1 MRALAYWDLHNSGRR
16 SPADLLQSMNRRFEE
31 YCAEGGHVSAGTF
44 PETSDNGERPRWDT
58 MVSQIKESGLGYLV
72 VVPSAAHLGAT
83 LEERIERVL
92 AMDAILCK
100 VVCDDPELPDPLQN
114 AVNLER
120 GPRGKRIREG
130 MLAKAARG
138 MGLGKSPYGY
148 RLQVD
153 GSLRIVEEEAEVV
166 RSMFQSYADGRGGVR
181 AVAQDLNDRGLQT
194 RSGRRWSMIT
204 VRDILRNT
212 AYVGTYRRFG
222 LRMPDTHDRIVTPQL
237 FRQVQDLMR
246 SRVPVPSRSFMTKGD
261 PFLLTGMIY
270 CGHCGE
276 RMMGVTRRQTW
287 QRKEGERV
295 SGEYRY
301 YQCQSRINRNQ
312 CAYRTVRAPEI
323 EDEAL
328 SAVRALFPL
337 DGEVDASTRAV
348 RMAWQRKETERR
360 LDALSRKYRASIHR
374 ASIGGINLRE
384 LRAAQEESARAK
396 RSLRDR
402 LARTADDAEAG
413 AALIEDER
421 DKLHYL
427 WEDIDVA
434 ERRDALRTLVSRVV
448 VTDGRA
454 EVVP

>member
-1 MRALAYWDLHNSGRR
+1 MRALAYWNLHSSGRR
-16 SPADLLQSMNRRFEE
+16 SPADMLQSMNRRFDE
-31 YCAEGGHVSAGTF
+31 YCVEGGHLAAGTF
-44 PETSDNGERPRWDT
+44 PETSDNSERPRWDA

-83 LEERIERVL
+83 LEERVERVL

-100 VVCDDPELPDPLQN
+100 VVCDDPELPDPLQS
-114 AVNLER
+114 AVSLER
-120 GPRGKRIREG
+120 GTRGERIRAG
-130 MLAKAARG
+130 MLVKAGRG
-138 MGLGKSPYGY
+138 QGLGKSPYGY

-153 GSLRIVEEEAEVV
+153 GSLRIVEEEAEIV

-181 AVAQDLNDRGLQT
+181 AVAQDLNDRGLRT
-194 RSGRRWSMIT
+194 RSGKRWSLIT

-222 LRMPDTHDRIVTPQL
+222 LRMPDTHDRIVTLQV

-246 SRVPVPSRSFMTKGD
+246 SRVPSSRSFMTKGD

-360 LDALSRKYRASIHR
+360 LDALSRKYRATIHR
-374 ASIGGINLRE
+374 ASIGGINLLE
-384 LRAAQEESARAK
+384 LRAAQEETARAR
-396 RSLRDR
+396 RSLRER
-402 LARTADDAEAG
+402 LARAAADAEDG

>member
-1 MRALAYWDLHNSGRR
+1 M
-16 SPADLLQSMNRRFEE
+16 LQSMNRRFDE
-31 YCAEGGHVSAGTF
+31 YCAEGGHLAAGTF
-44 PETSDNGERPRWDT
+44 ADTTDNGERPRWDT

-100 VVCDDPELPDPLQN
+100 VVCDDPELPDPLQS
-114 AVNLER
+114 AVSFER
-120 GPRGKRIREG
+120 STRGERIRAG

-153 GSLRIVEEEAEVV
+153 GSLRLVEEEAEVV
-166 RSMFQSYADGRGGVR
+166 RSMFQRYADGHGGVR
-181 AVAQDLNDRGLQT
+181 AIAQDLNDRGLRT

-222 LRMPDTHDRIVTPQL
+222 LRMPDTHDRVVTPQL

-246 SRVPVPSRSFMTKGD
+246 SRNHVPSRSFTKGD

-270 CGHCGE
+270 CGHCGQ

-287 QRKEGERV
+287 RRKDGERIR
-295 SGEYRY
+295 GEYRY

-312 CAYRTVRAPEI
+312 CAYRTVRAPAI
-323 EDEAL
+323 EDEAV

-337 DGEVDASTRAV
+337 DGEVDARHRRRADGV
-348 RMAWQRKETERR
+348 AAEGGGAPSRR
-360 LDALSRKYRASIHR
+360 PVAQVQGDDPSRRHR
-374 ASIGGINLRE
+374 GHQPA
-384 LRAAQEESARAK
+384 RAARSPGGDRKGQAFIARP
-396 RSLRDR
+396 
-402 LARTADDAEAG
+402 AG
-413 AALIEDER
+413 PR
-421 DKLHYL
+421 
-427 WEDIDVA
+427 
-434 ERRDALRTLVSRVV
+434 
-448 VTDGRA
+448 GR
-454 EVVP
+454 

>member
-1 MRALAYWDLHNSGRR
+1 M
-16 SPADLLQSMNRRFEE
+16 LQSMNRRFDE
-31 YCAEGGHVSAGTF
+31 YCAEGGHLAAGTF
-44 PETSDNGERPRWDT
+44 ADTTDNGERPRWNT

-100 VVCDDPELPDPLQN
+100 VVCDDPELPDPLQS
-114 AVNLER
+114 AVSFER
-120 GPRGKRIREG
+120 STRGERIRAG

-153 GSLRIVEEEAEVV
+153 GSLRLVEEEAEVV

-181 AVAQDLNDRGLQT
+181 AIAQDLNDRGLRT

-222 LRMPDTHDRIVTPQL
+222 LRMPDTHDRVVTPQL

-246 SRVPVPSRSFMTKGD
+246 SRNHVPSRSFTKGD

-270 CGHCGE
+270 CGHCGQ

-287 QRKEGERV
+287 RRKDGERIR
-295 SGEYRY
+295 GEYRY

-312 CAYRTVRAPEI
+312 CAYRTVRAPAI
-323 EDEAL
+323 EDEAVN
-328 SAVRALFPL
+328 AVRALFPL
-337 DGEVDASTRAV
+337 DGEVDASTGAV
-348 RMAWQRKETERR
+348 RTALQRKEAERR
-360 LDALSRKYRASIHR
+360 LVALSRKYRATIHR
-374 ASIGGINLRE
+374 AAIGGINLRE
-384 LRAAQEESARAK
+384 LRAAQEETARAT

-402 LARTADDAEAG
+402 QARAADDAEAG
-413 AALIEDER
+413 AFFIEDER
-421 DKLHYL
+421 DKLYYL

-434 ERRDALRTLVSRVV
+434 ERRDALQTLVSRVV
-448 VTDGRA
+448 VTDGRV

>member
-1 MRALAYWDLHNSGRR
+1 MRALAYWNLYSSGRR
-16 SPADLLQSMNRRFEE
+16 SPADLLQSMNRRFDE
-31 YCAEGGHVSAGTF
+31 YCAEGGHLAAGTF
-44 PETSDNGERPRWDT
+44 PETSDNSERPRWDA

-83 LEERIERVL
+83 LEERVERVL

-100 VVCDDPELPDPLQN
+100 VVCDDPELPDPLQS
-114 AVNLER
+114 AVSLER
-120 GPRGKRIREG
+120 GTRGERIRAG
-130 MLAKAARG
+130 MLVKAGRG
-138 MGLGKSPYGY
+138 QGLGKSPYGY

-153 GSLRIVEEEAEVV
+153 GSLRIVEEEAEIV

-181 AVAQDLNDRGLQT
+181 AVAQDLNDRGLRT
-194 RSGRRWSMIT
+194 RSGKRWSLIT

-222 LRMPDTHDRIVTPQL
+222 LRMPDTHDRIVTLQV

-246 SRVPVPSRSFMTKGD
+246 SRVPSSRSFMTKGD

-360 LDALSRKYRASIHR
+360 LDALSRKYRATIHR
-374 ASIGGINLRE
+374 ASIGGINLLE
-384 LRAAQEESARAK
+384 LRAAQEETARAR
-396 RSLRDR
+396 RSLRER
-402 LARTADDAEAG
+402 LARAAADAEDG

>member
-1 MRALAYWDLHNSGRR
+1 M
-16 SPADLLQSMNRRFEE
+16 LQSMNRRFDE
-31 YCAEGGHVSAGTF
+31 YCAEGGHLAAGTF
-44 PETSDNGERPRWDT
+44 ADTTDNGERPRWDT

-100 VVCDDPELPDPLQN
+100 VVCDDPELPDPLQS
-114 AVNLER
+114 AVSFER
-120 GPRGKRIREG
+120 STRGERIRAG

-153 GSLRIVEEEAEVV
+153 GSLRLVEEEAEVV

-181 AVAQDLNDRGLQT
+181 AIAQDLNDRGLRT
-194 RSGRRWSMIT
+194 RAGRRWSMIT

-222 LRMPDTHDRIVTPQL
+222 LRMPDTHDRVVTPQL

-246 SRVPVPSRSFMTKGD
+246 SRNHVPSRSFTKGD

-270 CGHCGE
+270 CGHCGQ

-287 QRKEGERV
+287 RRKDGERIG
-295 SGEYRY
+295 GEYRY

-312 CAYRTVRAPEI
+312 CAYRTVRAPAI
-323 EDEAL
+323 EDEAV

-337 DGEVDASTRAV
+337 DGEVDASTGAV
-348 RMAWQRKETERR
+348 RTALQRKEAERR
-360 LDALSRKYRASIHR
+360 LDALSRKYRATIHR
-374 ASIGGINLRE
+374 AAIGGINLRE
-384 LRAAQEESARAK
+384 LRAAQEETARAR

-402 LARTADDAEAG
+402 QARAADDAEAG
-413 AALIEDER
+413 ALFIEDER
-421 DKLHYL
+421 EKLHYL

-434 ERRDALRTLVSRVV
+434 ERRDALQTLVSRVV
-448 VTDGRA
+448 VTDGRV

>member
-1 MRALAYWDLHNSGRR
+1 M
-16 SPADLLQSMNRRFEE
+16 LQSMNRRFDE
-31 YCAEGGHVSAGTF
+31 YCAEGGHLAAGTF
-44 PETSDNGERPRWDT
+44 ADTTDNGERPRWNT

-100 VVCDDPELPDPLQN
+100 VVCDDPELPDPLQS
-114 AVNLER
+114 AVSFER
-120 GPRGKRIREG
+120 STRGERIRAG

-153 GSLRIVEEEAEVV
+153 GSLRLVEEEAEVV

-181 AVAQDLNDRGLQT
+181 AIAQDLNDHGLRT

-222 LRMPDTHDRIVTPQL
+222 LRMPDTHDRVVTPQL

-246 SRVPVPSRSFMTKGD
+246 SRNHVPSRSFTKGD

-270 CGHCGE
+270 CGHCGQ

-287 QRKEGERV
+287 RRKDGERIR
-295 SGEYRY
+295 GEYRY

-312 CAYRTVRAPEI
+312 CAYRTVRAPAI
-323 EDEAL
+323 EDEAVG
-328 SAVRALFPL
+328 AVRALFPL
-337 DGEVDASTRAV
+337 DGEVDASTGAV
-348 RMAWQRKETERR
+348 RTALQRKEAERR
-360 LDALSRKYRASIHR
+360 LDALSRKYRATIHR
-374 ASIGGINLRE
+374 AAIGGINLRE
-384 LRAAQEESARAK
+384 LRAAQEETARAK

-402 LARTADDAEAG
+402 QARAADDAEAVT
-413 AALIEDER
+413 LFIEDER
-421 DKLHYL
+421 EKLHYL

-434 ERRDALRTLVSRVV
+434 ERRDALQTLVSRVV

>member
-44 PETSDNGERPRWDT
+44 PETSDNSERPRWDT

-120 GPRGKRIREG
+120 GPRGERIRAG

-153 GSLRIVEEEAEVV
+153 GSLLIVEEEAEVV

-287 QRKEGERV
+287 RRKEGERV
-295 SGEYRY
+295 HGEYRY

-323 EDEAL
+323 EDEAV

-360 LDALSRKYRASIHR
+360 LDALSRKYKATIHR
-374 ASIGGINLRE
+374 ASIGGINLLE
-384 LRAAQEESARAK
+384 LRAAQEETARAR

-402 LARTADDAEAG
+402 LARAGDDAEAG

-434 ERRDALRTLVSRVV
+434 ERRDVLRTLVSRVV
-448 VTDGRA
+448 VTDGRV